1 MSGDS
6 DGEDYGCTSSSTSTY
21 ISIDSD
27 YSADNDCTSESL
39 IEEPANSILNS
50 LRCPTSSV
58 LARKRKLHKNP
69 PSGMKRRAT
78 QAKASYEPKSVTP
91 TSRVAEY
98 QNEYLTVSAGSLFCS
113 ACREPISL
121 KKSVLKLHIN
131 SQKHKSHK
139 SKLINKQAKQRDIA
153 EALNQYDKLN
163 HPKGETLPESVRIYR
178 ITVVKSFL
186 KAGIPLSK
194 VDCLRELLED
204 HALSLSSRQHLS
216 EIIPFIQ
223 KQEVDELK
231 KEICGKA
238 VSVIFDGT
246 THFDEALAIVLRF
259 VDNFEIKQRLVCIK
273 LLSKSM
279 TGEELARM
287 IISTL
292 STSYGI
298 GSDRLVA
305 TMRDRASVNN
315 VAVGILKLLYPA
327 VLDIGCLSHTL
338 DRVGEQ
344 FKIPVAVEFT
354 KLWVSL
360 FSHSPKAR
368 LSWRSFCGRPVPTYC
383 ETRWWS
389 SWEVMKQIGEGFPD
403 VESFIQTSD
412 NLSPATIRK
421 LTDILTD
428 TVKKVQLRIELAVV
442 RDVGEPFVKATYN
455 LEGDGPLAITTYE
468 ELRKI
473 YNFIDVSHWP
483 NLVACAS

>member
-1 MSGDS
+1 
-6 DGEDYGCTSSSTSTY
+6 
-21 ISIDSD
+21 
-27 YSADNDCTSESL
+27 
-39 IEEPANSILNS
+39 
-50 LRCPTSSV
+50 
-58 LARKRKLHKNP
+58 
-69 PSGMKRRAT
+69 MKRRAT

-442 RDVGEPFVKATYN
+442 RDVGEPFVKAWK
-455 LEGDGPLAITTYE
+455 EMA
-468 ELRKI
+468 
-473 YNFIDVSHWP
+473 HWP
-483 NLVACAS
+483 SLLMRSCVKSTISLMYRTGLTL